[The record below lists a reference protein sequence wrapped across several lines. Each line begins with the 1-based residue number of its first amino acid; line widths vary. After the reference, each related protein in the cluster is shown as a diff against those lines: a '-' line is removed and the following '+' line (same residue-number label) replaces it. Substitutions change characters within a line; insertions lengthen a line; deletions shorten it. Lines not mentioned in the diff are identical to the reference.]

1 MPEATSGSISEA
13 AAGTVLIAGAGPA
26 GLVLALELSRRGVPH
41 RLVEAADAPFP
52 GSKGKGLQ
60 PRTQEVFDDLG
71 VIEAIHAKGSPY
83 PPMTTWENGEPGP
96 DWEMMTRGEPTP
108 NTPYAEPWLL
118 PQSRTQEVLRDR
130 LRELGGRVEFG
141 VRLKEFEQDEGGVTA
156 ELTGPS
162 GTSERVRASYLVA
175 ADGGRSTVRAALGTP
190 FTGETVDPTP
200 MLTADM
206 EMEGLP
212 RTHWHTWN
220 SHPGGVVA
228 MCPLPH
234 SNLFQTYVRFEAG
247 DPDPAPEA
255 VRRLV
260 AERTGL
266 QPGKVHWAS
275 AFRTRA
281 AMAERFREGRV
292 FLTGDAAHIHSPA
305 GGQGLNT
312 SIQDAYN
319 LGWKLA
325 AVIQRDAPDALLD
338 SYEAERL
345 PVAAGVLGLST
356 RIHRGGTTGP
366 LSGHRGPDNH
376 QLGLGYRESPL
387 SVERR
392 EGLEERALRAGDRA
406 PDAPC
411 KDARTGETRRLFDVF
426 RGTHFTLLGVGDVE
440 LPVVGG
446 ALATSVKAYRVGG
459 PTPDLLDPEG
469 YAARAYGERGFFLI
483 RPDGYVGVASGDLAD
498 VLGYWGVGG

>member
-1 MPEATSGSISEA
+1 M
-13 AAGTVLIAGAGPA
+13 
-26 GLVLALELSRRGVPH
+26 
-41 RLVEAADAPFP
+41 
-52 GSKGKGLQ
+52 
-60 PRTQEVFDDLG
+60 
-71 VIEAIHAKGSPY
+71 
-83 PPMTTWENGEPGP
+83 
-96 DWEMMTRGEPTP
+96 
-108 NTPYAEPWLL
+108 
-118 PQSRTQEVLRDR
+118 LRDR

-141 VRLKEFEQDEGGVTA
+141 VRLTEFEQDEGGVTA
-156 ELTGPS
+156 KLTGP
-162 GTSERVRASYLVA
+162 GDTSERIRASYLVA
-175 ADGGRSTVRAALGTP
+175 ADGGQSTVRAALDTP

-220 SHPGGVVA
+220 SHPDGIVA

-234 SNLFQTYVRFEAG
+234 SNLFQTYIRFDKG

-255 VRRLV
+255 VSRLV
-260 AERTGL
+260 TERTGL
-266 QPGKVHWAS
+266 RPGKVHWAS

-281 AMAERFREGRV
+281 AMAEHFREGRV

-325 AVIQRDAPDALLD
+325 AVLQRQAPDALLD

-345 PVAAGVLGLST
+345 PIAANVLGLST

-366 LSGHRGPDNH
+366 LSSHRGPENH
-376 QLGLGYRESPL
+376 QLVLGYRESPL
-387 SVERR
+387 SAERR
-392 EGLEERALRAGDRA
+392 EALEEGSLRAGDRA

-426 RGTHFTLLGVGDVE
+426 RGPHFTLLAFGDVE
-440 LPVVGG
+440 LPELGG
-446 ALATSVKAYRVGG
+446 RLAADIRTCRVGG
-459 PTPDLLDPEG
+459 PNADADLLDPEG
-469 YAARAYGERGFFLI
+469 HATHAYAERGLFLI
-483 RPDGYVGVASGDLAD
+483 RPDGYVGLATERAGD
-498 VLGYWGVGG
+498 VVEYWGVGG